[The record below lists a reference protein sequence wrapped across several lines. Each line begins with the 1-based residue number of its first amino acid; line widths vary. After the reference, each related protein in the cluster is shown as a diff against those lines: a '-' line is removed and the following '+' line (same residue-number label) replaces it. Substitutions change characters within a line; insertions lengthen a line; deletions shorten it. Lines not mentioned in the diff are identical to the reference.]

1 MCRENLVCHAFIS
14 HEKFSPRAYTH
25 SFPLLARFLCRKTNK
40 ERTTKE
46 QMRRDRHKRKLIV
59 SVLLGI
65 GSMECCVWMCMAERK
80 CVFLWGDLFVMSVSK
95 SSARWM
101 KWLLTL
107 RWNFGTSPFE
117 HSMKSRTWHFFSD
130 EILKLE
136 CENINVCDV
145 CHKRKMW
152 YHVRGVWM
160 GFYAPFARAICI
172 FFVYL
177 GFSNVILFLLL
188 LLSVSLHMCFEFR
201 AHNSRVYL
209 CAVHS
214 FRWWCGKSFWRK

>member
-1 MCRENLVCHAFIS
+1 MGEVRKLDNKMQMIYTLVWSSITLRTSGAGEIQFGTIGVKMATGPKHFYCRKMAGIEMIAIS
-14 HEKFSPRAYTH
+14 MLIVNKSIVYVPWKFGLSCIHFTREIFTTGTHTHTH

-107 RWNFGTSPFE
+107 RWNFGTSPF
-117 HSMKSRTWHFFSD
+117 
-130 EILKLE
+130 
-136 CENINVCDV
+136 
-145 CHKRKMW
+145 
-152 YHVRGVWM
+152 
-160 GFYAPFARAICI
+160 
-172 FFVYL
+172 
-177 GFSNVILFLLL
+177 
-188 LLSVSLHMCFEFR
+188 
-201 AHNSRVYL
+201 
-209 CAVHS
+209 
-214 FRWWCGKSFWRK
+214 